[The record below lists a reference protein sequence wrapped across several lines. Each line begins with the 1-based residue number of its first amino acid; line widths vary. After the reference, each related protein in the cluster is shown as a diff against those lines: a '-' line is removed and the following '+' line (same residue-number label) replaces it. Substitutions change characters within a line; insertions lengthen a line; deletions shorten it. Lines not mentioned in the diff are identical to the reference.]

1 MADSDLH
8 VVEKPVADVE
18 KPVADVKKPVAPI
31 EKPFYKYGSFVDEGS
46 DDDCIGSD
54 SQRSE
59 ICRDHAIQSE
69 TIKAMLSG
77 PGMFAE
83 TEVNEVKF
91 REIDSQIL
99 EEVCKYLAYKLKYH
113 ESHEPIPD
121 FPIHLGIVLDLLMAA
136 NFLAF
141 TLPMGFSLTLF
152 SYYPFHGYFP

>member
-1 MADSDLH
+1 MADSDLQ
-8 VVEKPVADVE
+8 VVE
-18 KPVADVKKPVAPI
+18 KPVAPI
-31 EKPFYKYGSFVDEGS
+31 EKPSYKYGSFVHEGR

-54 SQRSE
+54 SRCIKLMSKNDQKF
-59 ICRDHAIQSE
+59 IILRDHAIQSE

-99 EEVCKYLAYKLKYH
+99 EEVCKYLAYKKKYH
-113 ESHEPIPD
+113 ESEVPIPD

-136 NFLAF
+136 NFLAC
-141 TLPMGFSLTLF
+141 
-152 SYYPFHGYFP
+152 

>member
-1 MADSDLH
+1 MADSDLQ

-18 KPVADVKKPVAPI
+18 KPVAPI
-31 EKPFYKYGSFVDEGS
+31 EKPIYEFGSFVDEGS
-46 DDDCIGSD
+46 DDDCKGSD
-54 SQRSE
+54 SRCIKLISKTKDKF
-59 ICRDHAIQSE
+59 IIRRDHAIQSE

-136 NFLAF
+136 NFLAC
-141 TLPMGFSLTLF
+141 
-152 SYYPFHGYFP
+152 